1 MAAIWIMPVLF
12 VSEVFMW
19 ITNIAVNN
27 TASNARKVICPRA
40 KDVFSV
46 WNTVVPHSSDHTFC
60 QAKMVFRVRGSL
72 D

>member
-19 ITNIAVNN
+19 ITNMAVNN

-46 WNTVVPHSSDHTFC
+46 WNICKISAYGLCMKSTDFS
-60 QAKMVFRVRGSL
+60 AY
-72 D
+72 